1 MCILRYTRP
10 FHNIWQW
17 WHHCI
22 EVKLACSMI
31 DIIIYSKNRLM
42 CYLINAYPLSLKM
55 RISCMEPKLAKV
67 FCSSSSER
75 PFAMPP
81 QYTVQLVGLDWLYT
95 SSKVKGLELAA
106 KINSYVCKVWLLRC
120 RQLSTPK
127 LFWGGDNGRKI
138 WLYMS
143 TVYTQQFF
151 GWVLTT
157 FLLNKPCLEKIL
169 FSKIFALASLAL
181 GDCSTP
187 EHFLGVD
194 SVCTCQILG
203 WG

>member
-1 MCILRYTRP
+1 MILLGP
-10 FHNIWQW
+10 FMRSLVIPR
-17 WHHCI
+17 
-22 EVKLACSMI
+22 EAEK
-31 DIIIYSKNRLM
+31 KEET
-42 CYLINAYPLSLKM
+42 YPTM
-55 RISCMEPKLAKV
+55 NKV
-67 FCSSSSER
+67 
-75 PFAMPP
+75 PLP
-81 QYTVQLVGLDWLYT
+81 
-95 SSKVKGLELAA
+95 
-106 KINSYVCKVWLLRC
+106 SYMCKVWLLRC

-127 LFWGGDNGRKI
+127 LFWGGDNGR
-138 WLYMS
+138 LYMS

-157 FLLNKPCLEKIL
+157 FLLNKSCLEKIL
-169 FSKIFALASLAL
+169 FSKNFALASLAL